1 MIELAVSWVFP
12 PKNQG
17 AGSQLTLLNGTW
29 IVTVTGC
36 PYPAEVGSVGFTVT
50 VAPDM
55 PALCK

>member
-29 IVTVTGC
+29 TVTVTGS
-36 PYPAEVGSVGFTVT
+36 PYPAVVGSVGFNVM
-50 VAPDM
+50 VAPDI